1 MKTQRTH
8 FSKTV
13 VSSPPKKYFRDKS
26 GTAFTF
32 LQMSLV
38 LSLGEP
44 ISWGSVGVQLGVTAS
59 HRWLQ
64 KTVEYLRAF
73 PGNQGSKGCC
83 ARAGNQF
90 FKIWISLESKT
101 FLAMNIC

>member
-38 LSLGEP
+38 PSLGEP
-44 ISWGSVGVQLGVTAS
+44 ILGALWGVQLGVMAS

-64 KTVEYLRAF
+64 KTGVFKSLSGQSRL
-73 PGNQGSKGCC
+73 QGLLCSCWKPVFQ
-83 ARAGNQF
+83 NLDF
-90 FKIWISLESKT
+90 T
-101 FLAMNIC
+101 